1 MGIWSHS
8 VNHFFCLLIH
18 VHLNTDVHWLNRSQS
33 AATYTPDP
41 PKARESSRSR
51 TLVCGTILIPFPSP
65 QQYWYTQF
73 NLYISNEKVTGN
85 NNFSFWIYIDCV
97 ILHVCTE
104 RRFRKI
110 LKLLSFDLFLND
122 EASIQLDAS
131 FEKIR
136 TETLQNKL
144 EEWKKTT
151 PFFF

>member
-1 MGIWSHS
+1 MISQCKS
-8 VNHFFCLLIH
+8 FFCLLIH

-33 AATYTPDP
+33 NATYTQDP

-51 TLVCGTILIPFPSP
+51 TLVCGTFLSRFLLLNCIGIRNLIYIYLMKKKWGIIIF
-65 QQYWYTQF
+65 F
-73 NLYISNEKVTGN
+73 LNLYWFCNPMLWKTFQENPKNGVPI
-85 NNFSFWIYIDCV
+85 
-97 ILHVCTE
+97 
-104 RRFRKI
+104 
-110 LKLLSFDLFLND
+110 LLSFDLFLNY

>member
-1 MGIWSHS
+1 MISQCKSFFLSFDSRAFEYWRALIKPQSIYCHLHTGSPESTWIES
-8 VNHFFCLLIH
+8 V
-18 VHLNTDVHWLNRSQS
+18 S
-33 AATYTPDP
+33 Y
-41 PKARESSRSR
+41 SRLR
-51 TLVCGTILIPFPSP
+51 NILIPFPSP
-65 QQYWYTQF
+65 QLYWYTQF
-73 NLYISNEKVTGN
+73 NFYIYLMKKKRGIII
-85 NNFSFWIYIDCV
+85 FFWIYIDFV
-97 ILHVCTE
+97 ILCTE

>member
-18 VHLNTDVHWLNRSQS
+18 VHLNTDVHLLNRSQS
-33 AATYTPDP
+33 TATYTPDP

-85 NNFSFWIYIDCV
+85 NNLYWLCNPTCMYWKTFQENPKIIIIWFIFEWRSIYTTWRQLWKNSD
-97 ILHVCTE
+97 
-104 RRFRKI
+104 R
-110 LKLLSFDLFLND
+110 N
-122 EASIQLDAS
+122 AS
-131 FEKIR
+131 K
-136 TETLQNKL
+136 
-144 EEWKKTT
+144 
-151 PFFF
+151 